1 MWVMTNVGFISAV
14 AYPGEEHL
22 VLVRARAPGH
32 LTEIFGEETEEIH
45 SPRRDYAWR
54 TIVTKTQM
62 KKAMDKLVDD
72 IDYTNFKDSVKDEE
86 LHDAYVGVWTE
97 MYIYQGD
104 VNRKLGYQN
113 DSYYLSMSAE
123 EQQRHRAWWEQSA

>member
-1 MWVMTNVGFISAV
+1 M
-14 AYPGEEHL
+14 
-22 VLVRARAPGH
+22 
-32 LTEIFGEETEEIH
+32 TEIFGEETEEIH

-123 EQQRHRAWWEQSA
+123 EQQRYRAWWEQSA